1 MSNFEEL
8 FSFTVEEAMEATERL
23 KENEEYRAWRE
34 CYESNQKV
42 FKNEN
47 LMNMT
52 LKQFWNEFSFIY
64 KPMGKDSY
72 NSIVI
77 PVYGFIDYFNEG
89 IDREMIYCSVFRNFA
104 LTNNGTWFNIV
115 GLDNNRVIMYD
126 DIEYKFNCRCD
137 TKVGEM
143 LDKLYNIVRQ
153 HHIDFLKTY
162 DHCEDGEYIPMYVER
177 RVMCEFILRNAEKY
191 DIDYL
196 KEDEDNL
203 HVYGIGKKWI

>member
-1 MSNFEEL
+1 MIIVMSNFDEL
-8 FSFTVEEAMEATERL
+8 FSFTVEDALVLEETRKER
-23 KENEEYRAWRE
+23 EEWVVR
-34 CYESNQKV
+34 NQKV

-77 PVYGFIDYFNEG
+77 PLYGFIDYFNEG

-115 GLDNNRVIMYD
+115 GLDNNWVMWD
-126 DIEYKFNCRCD
+126 EIEYKFNCRCD

-162 DHCEDGEYIPMYVER
+162 DHCDDGDKLPMCVER

-191 DIDYL
+191 DIEYMNE
-196 KEDEDNL
+196 EDGEL
-203 HVYGIGKKWI
+203 QVYWIRKRWI

>member
-1 MSNFEEL
+1 MSNFDEL
-8 FSFTVEEAMEATERL
+8 FSFTVEDALVLEETRKER
-23 KENEEYRAWRE
+23 EEWVVR
-34 CYESNQKV
+34 NQKV

-77 PVYGFIDYFNEG
+77 PLYGFIDYFNEG

-115 GLDNNRVIMYD
+115 GLDNNWVMWD
-126 DIEYKFNCRCD
+126 EIEYKFNCRCD

-162 DHCEDGEYIPMYVER
+162 DHCDDGDKLPMCVER

-191 DIDYL
+191 DIEYMNE
-196 KEDEDNL
+196 EDGEL
-203 HVYGIGKKWI
+203 QVYWIRKRWI

>member
-1 MSNFEEL
+1 MSKFDEL
-8 FSFTVEEAMEATERL
+8 FSFTVEDALAETER
-23 KENEEYRAWRE
+23 KREIEENGEMKWYVR
-34 CYESNQKV
+34 NQKV

-52 LKQFWNEFSFIY
+52 LKEFWNEFSFIY

-72 NSIVI
+72 DSRVI

-115 GLDNNRVIMYD
+115 GLDNNWVMYD

-203 HVYGIGKKWI
+203 HVYGIGKRWI

>member
-1 MSNFEEL
+1 MSDFDEL
-8 FSFTVEEAMEATERL
+8 FSFSVEDALAETEIKR
-23 KENEEYRAWRE
+23 EEWVVR
-34 CYESNQKV
+34 NQEV

-72 NSIVI
+72 DSRVI

-115 GLDNNRVIMYD
+115 GLDNNWVMWD
-126 DIEYKFNCRCD
+126 EIEYKFNCRCD

-153 HHIDFLKTY
+153 HHIDFFKTY
-162 DHCEDGEYIPMYVER
+162 DHCNDGDKLPMCVER

-191 DIDYL
+191 DIEYMN
-196 KEDEDNL
+196 EDEGEL
-203 HVYGIGKKWI
+203 QVYWIRKRWI